1 MRGHKGFKDRGK
13 VVESVSCRNWWAKES
28 GLIGRV
34 KLERQMVL
42 VREVADSNDKV
53 YGMTMEE
60 LLK

>member
-28 GLIGRV
+28 VLIGRV

-42 VREVADSNDKV
+42 VRERLQIVMIRSTV
-53 YGMTMEE
+53 
-60 LLK
+60 